1 MKRMTL
7 LRGFLASLFLIGAL
21 MLPDAAAVAKPICL
35 IGCETGNCTRDRDCP
50 GGHCNFVCP
59 NNGCCAFP

>member
-1 MKRMTL
+1 MKSLIWRTSLALAMLTVS
-7 LRGFLASLFLIGAL
+7 FL
-21 MLPDAAAVAKPICL
+21 MPEPTRAAPKPICE
-35 IGCETGNCTRDRDCP
+35 IGCFEGYCTRDRDCP